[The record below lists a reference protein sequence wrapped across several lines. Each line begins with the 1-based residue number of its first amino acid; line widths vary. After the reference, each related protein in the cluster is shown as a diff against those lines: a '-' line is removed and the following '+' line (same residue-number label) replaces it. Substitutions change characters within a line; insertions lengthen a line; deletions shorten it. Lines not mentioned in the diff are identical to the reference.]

1 LCIVQG
7 GVLSNSGM
15 FDFEKLEVYQH
26 VNQTNVKVL
35 KEIEGKNSNDPYL
48 YECLKKATV
57 NILLNLSEGTGRI
70 TPKDKNEYYT
80 MARSAVF
87 ESVAILNL
95 LREMG
100 HVEDDVY
107 HELYDDYER
116 CSKMLLGML
125 RSYTQS
131 RSSQA

>member
-1 LCIVQG
+1 
-7 GVLSNSGM
+7 M

>member
-1 LCIVQG
+1 
-7 GVLSNSGM
+7 M

-125 RSYTQS
+125 RSYSQS
-131 RSSQA
+131 RSPQA

>member
-125 RSYTQS
+125 RSYSQS
-131 RSSQA
+131 RSPQA

>member
-1 LCIVQG
+1 
-7 GVLSNSGM
+7 M

-131 RSSQA
+131 RSPQA